1 MLEYLRC
8 ILKNPRLLAFGFL
21 LTFCSSFGQTYFI
34 SLFSDELRA
43 MFDLGHGAF
52 GTVYSLA
59 TLTSA
64 FLMIWAGHFIDRI
77 DLRIYTFAVSV
88 LLIGAVFFM
97 SQLPSGSVVFLYVAF
112 LLLRF
117 GGQGLISHAG
127 ITAVARYVSEGRG
140 KALAIAGLGY
150 SAGEAILPLTV
161 IALVGIMGWQSVW
174 LVAAASLVV
183 VLVPGAQWLLRGHG
197 TRHDALMASIAASDG
212 AADRQFTRGQV
223 LRDPFF
229 WLIIPAAL
237 APAFIVTGIFFNQ
250 RTIVAEM
257 GWSMALFAAGFT
269 VYALV
274 TVTSSL
280 LSGPLVDRLGAVKLF
295 PFVLLPF
302 GIGLLLLGLFDAPA
316 IAILFMI
323 ATGMTMGIYYTASSA
338 LWAEVYGVRHL
349 GAIKAMATSF
359 MVFSTAISPA
369 LMGWLIDAG
378 FTMAT
383 ISLMCAFWV
392 VISTVLACLA
402 ARQRRITLR
411 RYAELQ
417 A

>member
-1 MLEYLRC
+1 MLDYLRC
-8 ILKNPRLLAFGFL
+8 ILKNPRILAFGFL

-43 MFDLGHGAF
+43 TFDLGHGAF

-77 DLRIYTFAVSV
+77 DLRIYTLAVSILMV
-88 LLIGAVFFM
+88 GAALFM
-97 SQLPSGSVVFLYVAF
+97 SQLPSGSVVYLYVAF

-117 GGQGLISHAG
+117 GGQGLLSHAG
-127 ITAVARYVSEGRG
+127 MTAVARYVSEGRG
-140 KALAIAGLGY
+140 KAIAIAALGY
-150 SAGEAILPLTV
+150 SAAEAIMPLTV
-161 IALVGIMGWQSVW
+161 ITVVALMPWQSVW
-174 LVAAASLVV
+174 LAASVTLAVG
-183 VLVPGAQWLLRGHG
+183 LVPGAQLLLRGHRA
-197 TRHDALMASIAASDG
+197 RHDALMAGIAASENS
-212 AADRQFTRGQV
+212 AARQFTRGQV

-237 APAFIVTGIFFNQ
+237 APSFIVTGIFFNQ

-257 GWSMALFAAGFT
+257 GWTMALFAAGFT

-274 TVTSSL
+274 TVASSL
-280 LSGPLVDRLGAVKLF
+280 LSGPLIDRLGAVKLF
-295 PFVLLPF
+295 PVVLLPF
-302 GIGLLLLGLFDAPA
+302 GVGLLLLGLFDAPA

-323 ATGMTMGIYYTASSA
+323 ATGLSMGIYQTASTA
-338 LWAEVYGVRHL
+338 LWVEVYGVRHL
-349 GAIKAMATSF
+349 GAIKAMAASF
-359 MVFSTAISPA
+359 IVFSTAISPA
-369 LMGWLIDAG
+369 LIGWLIDAG

-383 ISLMCAFWV
+383 ISLMCAGWV
-392 VISTVLACLA
+392 AIATALACLA
-402 ARQRRITLR
+402 VRQRRIALR
-411 RYAELQ
+411 RFAEQQ

>member
-1 MLEYLRC
+1 MLDYLRC
-8 ILKNPRLLAFGFL
+8 ILKNPRILAFGFL

-43 MFDLGHGAF
+43 TFDLGHGAF

-64 FLMIWAGHFIDRI
+64 FLMIWAGHFIDRL
-77 DLRIYTFAVSV
+77 DLRIYTLAVSILMV
-88 LLIGAVFFM
+88 GATFFM
-97 SQLPSGSVVFLYVAF
+97 AQLPSGSVVFLYLAF

-117 GGQGLISHAG
+117 GGQGLLSHAG
-127 ITAVARYVSEGRG
+127 MTAVARYVSEGRG
-140 KALAIAGLGY
+140 KAIAMAGLGY

-161 IALVGIMGWQSVW
+161 ISLVGIMGWQSVW
-174 LVAAASLVV
+174 LVAAVALAV
-183 VLVPGAQWLLRGHG
+183 VLVPGAQLLLRGHG
-197 TRHDALMASIAASDG
+197 VRHEALMASIAAAESPV
-212 AADRQFTRGQV
+212 ARQFTRGQV

-229 WLIIPAAL
+229 WLITPAVL
-237 APAFIVTGIFFNQ
+237 APSFIVTGIFFNQ

-274 TVTSSL
+274 TVASSL

-302 GIGLLLLGLFDAPA
+302 GIGVLMLGLFDAPA
-316 IAILFMI
+316 IAIVFMI
-323 ATGMTMGIYYTASSA
+323 ATGLSMGIYYTASTA

-369 LMGWLIDAG
+369 LMGWLLDAG
-378 FTMAT
+378 FAMAT
-383 ISLMCAFWV
+383 ISLMCAGWIA
-392 VISTVLACLA
+392 ISTAFACLA
-402 ARQRRITLR
+402 VRQRRIALR
-411 RYAELQ
+411 RFAEQ
-417 A
+417 QV